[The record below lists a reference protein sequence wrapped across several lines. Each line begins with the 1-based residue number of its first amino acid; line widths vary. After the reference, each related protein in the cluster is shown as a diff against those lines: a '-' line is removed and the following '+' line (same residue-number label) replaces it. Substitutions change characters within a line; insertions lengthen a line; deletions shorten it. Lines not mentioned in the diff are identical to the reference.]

1 MGIYIHTITHISGRM
16 SDKMS
21 EIECQNMCQ
30 IELQIEFHN
39 MCQIECQNICQV
51 ECQNICQDV
60 CHGGDHTK
68 LSNVFSID
76 SSSKC
81 TNAKP
86 QPMKLHANPF
96 QRAATVVNP
105 YIPSIRNLCLRGPL
119 STPPVVS
126 GRITKIG
133 I

>member
-1 MGIYIHTITHISGRM
+1 M

-30 IELQIEFHN
+30 IELQIEFQN
-39 MCQIECQNICQV
+39 MCQIESQNICQV

-68 LSNVFSID
+68 LSNRFSID
-76 SSSKC
+76 SSSKS

-86 QPMKLHANPF
+86 SQ
-96 QRAATVVNP
+96 
-105 YIPSIRNLCLRGPL
+105 
-119 STPPVVS
+119 
-126 GRITKIG
+126 
-133 I
+133 

>member
-30 IELQIEFHN
+30 IELQIEIQN

-76 SSSKC
+76 SSSKQSQANETTC
-81 TNAKP
+81 
-86 QPMKLHANPF
+86 QPISESRDGGQPLYTLDKKSMF
-96 QRAATVVNP
+96 EGATFHS
-105 YIPSIRNLCLRGPL
+105 PSCFR
-119 STPPVVS
+119 
-126 GRITKIG
+126 
-133 I
+133 